1 MKKFNYFSVLLLSV
15 FIALY
20 FYLEKPFL
28 DYQEVLLDIPEE
40 KKGETKGNNTE
51 FYSNLEIDKMKKII
65 EESKSEKLDK
75 SIQISAWSLK
85 IRSYD
90 SQEES
95 IKDFNLL
102 MNEGYKVYIRQ
113 EAKSNKLS
121 FSLFIGPNINKSRL
135 EEIRD
140 QVSNSHNFKGKIVP
154 YGHW

>member
-1 MKKFNYFSVLLLSV
+1 MKKLNYFSVLLLSI

-20 FYLEKPFL
+20 FYFDKPFL
-28 DYQEVLLDIPEE
+28 EHEEALPDIHEE
-40 KKGETKGNNTE
+40 KKGEAKGNITE
-51 FYSNLEIDKMKKII
+51 FYSNSEIDKLKKII
-65 EESKSEKLDK
+65 DESKSEKLDK

-90 SQEES
+90 SHEES

-113 EAKSNKLS
+113 ESKGNKLS
-121 FSLFIGPNINKSRL
+121 FSLFIGPNINKSKL

-140 QVSNSHNFKGKIVP
+140 QVSNSHKFKGKIVP
-154 YGHW
+154 YRH